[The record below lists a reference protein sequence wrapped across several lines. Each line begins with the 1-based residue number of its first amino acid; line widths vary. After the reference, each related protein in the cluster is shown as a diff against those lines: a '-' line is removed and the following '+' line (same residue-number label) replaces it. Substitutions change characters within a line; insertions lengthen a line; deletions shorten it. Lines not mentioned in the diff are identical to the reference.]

1 MRKAITALALL
12 GLTATA
18 QAQTPE
24 TLRAGLDPAAAPFAM
39 AKLSGGTEGFMIDLL
54 TAIGNELG
62 KTIDITQMQ
71 YSGLFP
77 AMQAG
82 NIDFVGAPVT
92 ATALRAETMVFSE
105 GYLNTDYQF
114 VSLKDRPDLNDLEAF
129 RGLTISVNK
138 GSAYDAWA
146 REKAAETGWTV
157 TSYGTTNDAIS
168 AVLSGRSAAALTN
181 NTEVAWASKK
191 NPRLKPGYKHATGD
205 VFTMSF
211 PKQAIELR
219 NEIEGALECL
229 KTKGEVAEI
238 YEKWFGQPAEKGSAV
253 TTVAAGFGVEGFD
266 GYDAQEH
273 EPACKE

>member
-1 MRKAITALALL
+1 MRRAITALALL

-18 QAQTPE
+18 HAQTPD
-24 TLRAGLDPAAAPFAM
+24 TLRVGIDPAAAPFAM
-39 AKLSGGTEGFMIDLL
+39 AKLSGGVEGFLIDLFAAL
-54 TAIGNELG
+54 GDELG
-62 KTIDITQMQ
+62 KKLEITEMQ

-92 ATALRAETMVFSE
+92 ATALRAESMIFSE

-114 VSLKDRPDLNDLEAF
+114 VSLKDGPDLNELDAF

-191 NPRLKPGYKHATGD
+191 NPRLKPGYRYSTGD

-211 PKQAIELR
+211 PKQATDLR
-219 NEIEGALECL
+219 NEVEAALECL
-229 KTKGEVAEI
+229 KTKGEVAKI
-238 YEKWFGQPAEKGSAV
+238 YEEWFGQPAEEGSAV

-266 GYDAQEH
+266 GYDAQQH